1 MPANFTCNFVPA
13 LVFKQGRTMKNEP
26 LQNPL
31 REQLWR
37 RKLTDAERVGLRVQP
52 EMQADLETESRLSE
66 VLACLPNAPVSS
78 NFTAR
83 VLQAVER
90 EGTRPHATGWN
101 WSWTWRVLVPRVAV
115 AAVVVAFA
123 GLWIRGYE
131 LNAHRA
137 ALAKKVV
144 LMAAAQPMP
153 SVDALKNFNAIQ
165 RMSQPHADDELLAL
179 LR

>member
-1 MPANFTCNFVPA
+1 
-13 LVFKQGRTMKNEP
+13 MKIEP
-26 LQNPL
+26 FQNPL
-31 REQLWR
+31 RELVWR
-37 RKLTDAERVGLRVQP
+37 RKLTDAERAGLAAQP
-52 EMQADLETESRLSE
+52 EVQADLEIESRLSE
-66 VLACLPNAPVSS
+66 MLARLPDVPVPS

-90 EGTRPHATGWN
+90 ESVRPRATS
-101 WSWTWRVLVPRVAV
+101 WSWAWRVLVPRVAV
-115 AAVVVAFA
+115 AAVVISFA
-123 GLWIRGYE
+123 GLGIHHYE
-131 LNAHRA
+131 LNAHRVA
-137 ALAKKVV
+137 FAKKVV

>member
-1 MPANFTCNFVPA
+1 MRNKPF
-13 LVFKQGRTMKNEP
+13 
-26 LQNPL
+26 QNPL
-31 REQLWR
+31 RELVWR
-37 RKLTDAERVGLRVQP
+37 RKLTDAERAGLDAQP
-52 EMQADLETESRLSE
+52 EMQADLEIESRLSG
-66 VLACLPNAPVSS
+66 VLARLPDAPVST

-90 EGTRPHATGWN
+90 ESARPRAAS
-101 WSWTWRVLVPRVAV
+101 WSWTWRVLVPRAAV
-115 AAVVVAFA
+115 AAVVIAFA
-123 GLWIRGYE
+123 GLGIHRYE

-137 ALAKKVV
+137 ALAKNVV
-144 LMAAAQPMP
+144 LVAAAQPMP

>member
-1 MPANFTCNFVPA
+1 
-13 LVFKQGRTMKNEP
+13 MKNEP

-31 REQLWR
+31 RELLWQ
-37 RKLTDAERVGLRVQP
+37 RKLTDAERAGLHAQP
-52 EMQADLETESRLSE
+52 EIQADLEIESRLSDI
-66 VLACLPNAPVSS
+66 LTRLPDAPVPS

-83 VLQAVER
+83 VLQAIER
-90 EGTRPHATGWN
+90 ESTCPQATSWN
-101 WSWTWRVLVPRVAV
+101 WPWTWRVLVPRVAV
-115 AAVVVAFA
+115 AAVVIAFA
-123 GLWIRGYE
+123 GLGIHRFE

-137 ALAKKVV
+137 ALAKNVV
-144 LMAAAQPMP
+144 LVAAAQPMP

>member
-1 MPANFTCNFVPA
+1 
-13 LVFKQGRTMKNEP
+13 MKNEP

-31 REQLWR
+31 RELLWR
-37 RKLTDAERVGLRVQP
+37 RKLTNAERAGLHAQP
-52 EMQADLETESRLSE
+52 EMQADLEIESRLSE
-66 VLACLPNAPVSS
+66 ALTHLPDAPVPS

-83 VLQAVER
+83 VLQAVEL
-90 EGTRPHATGWN
+90 ESTRPRAVN
-101 WSWTWRVLVPRVAV
+101 WSWTWRVLVPRAAV
-115 AAVVVAFA
+115 ALVVIAFV
-123 GLWIRGYE
+123 GLGIHGYE

-137 ALAKKVV
+137 AFAKKVV

>member
-1 MPANFTCNFVPA
+1 
-13 LVFKQGRTMKNEP
+13 MKNEP
-26 LQNPL
+26 LQSSL
-31 REQLWR
+31 RELLWR
-37 RKLTDAERVGLRVQP
+37 RRLTAAERAGLNAQP
-52 EMQADLETESRLSE
+52 EMQADLEIESRLSE
-66 VLACLPNAPVSS
+66 VLARLPDAPVPS

-83 VLQAVER
+83 VLQAIER
-90 EGTRPHATGWN
+90 ESARPRATS

-123 GLWIRGYE
+123 GLWIHRYE
-131 LNAHRA
+131 LNVHRA

-144 LMAAAQPMP
+144 LVAAVQPMP

>member
-1 MPANFTCNFVPA
+1 
-13 LVFKQGRTMKNEP
+13 MKNEP

-37 RKLTDAERVGLRVQP
+37 RKLTDAERAGLHAQP
-52 EMQADLETESRLSE
+52 EIQADFETESRLSE
-66 VLACLPNAPVSS
+66 MLARLPDTPVPS

-90 EGTRPHATGWN
+90 ESVHPRATGWN
-101 WSWTWRVLVPRVAV
+101 WPWTWRVLVPRMAV

-123 GLWIRGYE
+123 GLGIHGYE
-131 LNAHRA
+131 LNVHRA

-144 LMAAAQPMP
+144 LVAAAQPMP

>member
-1 MPANFTCNFVPA
+1 
-13 LVFKQGRTMKNEP
+13 MKNEP
-26 LQNPL
+26 LQNQL
-31 REQLWR
+31 RELAWR
-37 RKLTDAERVGLRVQP
+37 RKLTGAERAELRAQP
-52 EMQADLETESRLSE
+52 EAQADLELESRLSDA
-66 VLACLPNAPVSS
+66 LARVPDAPVPS

-90 EGTRPHATGWN
+90 ESVRPRATS

-115 AAVVVAFA
+115 AAAVISFA
-123 GLWIRGYE
+123 GLGIHHNE
-131 LNAHRA
+131 LNAHRVA
-137 ALAKKVV
+137 FAKKVV

>member
-1 MPANFTCNFVPA
+1 
-13 LVFKQGRTMKNEP
+13 MKNEP

-37 RKLTDAERVGLRVQP
+37 RKLTDAERAGLRAQS

-90 EGTRPHATGWN
+90 KSTPHTASWN
-101 WSWTWRVLVPRVAV
+101 WPWTWRVLVPRVAV

-123 GLWIRGYE
+123 GLGIRGYE
-131 LNAHRA
+131 LNVHRA

>member
-1 MPANFTCNFVPA
+1 
-13 LVFKQGRTMKNEP
+13 MKDEP

-31 REQLWR
+31 RELVWR
-37 RKLTDAERVGLRVQP
+37 RKLTDAERAGLGAQP
-52 EMQADLETESRLSE
+52 EVQADLEIESRLSE
-66 VLACLPNAPVSS
+66 ALARLPDAPVPS

-90 EGTRPHATGWN
+90 ESVRPRAIN

-115 AAVVVAFA
+115 AAVVIAFT
-123 GLWIRGYE
+123 GLGIHRYE

-137 ALAKKVV
+137 VFARNVV
-144 LMAAAQPMP
+144 LVAEAQPLP

-165 RMSQPHADDELLAL
+165 RMSQPRADDELLML
-179 LR
+179 LQ

>member
-1 MPANFTCNFVPA
+1 
-13 LVFKQGRTMKNEP
+13 MKNEP
-26 LQNPL
+26 LQNSL
-31 REQLWR
+31 RELLWR
-37 RKLTDAERVGLRVQP
+37 RKLTDAERVGLDTQP
-52 EMQADLETESRLSE
+52 EMQADLEIESRLSE
-66 VLACLPNAPVSS
+66 VLARLPDAPVPS

-90 EGTRPHATGWN
+90 ESARPRAIS
-101 WSWTWRVLVPRVAV
+101 WSWSWAWRVFVPRAAV
-115 AAVVVAFA
+115 AAVVIAFA
-123 GLWIRGYE
+123 GLGIHGYE

>member
-1 MPANFTCNFVPA
+1 MPANFRCNFVLA
-13 LVFKQGRTMKNEP
+13 VVFNHERTMKNEP

-31 REQLWR
+31 CELLWR
-37 RKLTDAERVGLRVQP
+37 RKLTDAERAGLHAQP

-66 VLACLPNAPVSS
+66 ALTRLPDAPVPS

-83 VLQAVER
+83 VLQSVER
-90 EGTRPHATGWN
+90 ESARPRATS

-115 AAVVVAFA
+115 AAVVITFA
-123 GLWIRGYE
+123 GLGIHRYE
-131 LNAHRA
+131 LNVHRA
-137 ALAKKVV
+137 ALAKNVV
-144 LMAAAQPMP
+144 LVAAAQPMP

>member
-13 LVFKQGRTMKNEP
+13 VVFKQKRTMRNEP
-26 LQNPL
+26 PQNSL
-31 REQLWR
+31 RELLWR
-37 RKLTDAERVGLRVQP
+37 QKLTDAEWAGLCAQP
-52 EMQADLETESRLSE
+52 EVQADLEIESRLSE
-66 VLACLPNAPVSS
+66 MLARLPDAPVPS

-90 EGTRPHATGWN
+90 ENMRPRATS
-101 WSWTWRVLVPRVAV
+101 WSWAWRVLVPRVAV
-115 AAVVVAFA
+115 AAVVISFA
-123 GLWIRGYE
+123 GLGIHRHE
-131 LNAHRA
+131 LNAHRVA
-137 ALAKKVV
+137 FAKKVV

-153 SVDALKNFNAIQ
+153 SVDALRNFNAIQ